1 MVRREASIFIVDDDD
16 AVLDSLKVLLES
28 LDFNVETYNSGQDFL
43 STYRSGGA
51 ACLVYDLRMPDVSGL
66 EIIDRLAEQG
76 SRLPVIIITAG
87 GDVSLAVKAMKSG
100 ALDFVEKPFEESEIL
115 ASIERALK
123 LSREAQLEATERE
136 DAREALARLTARERD
151 VLDLLI
157 VGCSNKSIASE
168 LGISPRTVEVHRARV
183 IEKMGARS
191 LPHLMRIA
199 LAAGVAPR
207 EIEVEREAGQS

>member
-28 LDFNVETYNSGQDFL
+28 LAFNVETYNSGQDFL